1 MFQAGYCRGPR
12 CGLQW
17 TQLQSTHS
25 SKTEIGK
32 LNGQVDVSDR
42 VCLAS
47 GSSGVGDAAG
57 AHHHEIT
64 VKKFL
69 RRAGPERLSPEIRYI
84 YDDELVEDAAR
95 NMTQL
100 QVRRL
105 NAARVQFALS
115 QE

>member
-1 MFQAGYCRGPR
+1 VPR
-12 CGLQW
+12 
-17 TQLQSTHS
+17 H
-25 SKTEIGK
+25 
-32 LNGQVDVSDR
+32 
-42 VCLAS
+42 A
-47 GSSGVGDAAG
+47 
-57 AHHHEIT
+57 
-64 VKKFL
+64 
-69 RRAGPERLSPEIRYI
+69 YI

>member
-1 MFQAGYCRGPR
+1 MYVREVMTPDVVVASPEDTLQRAAEMMIDIDAGVLPVG
-12 CGLQW
+12 
-17 TQLQSTHS
+17 
-25 SKTEIGK
+25 E
-32 LNGQVDVSDR
+32 NDR
-42 VCLAS
+42 L
-47 GSSGVGDAAG
+47 VGMLTDRDITIRAVAAG
-57 AHHHEIT
+57 KEPT
-64 VKKFL
+64 ECKV
-69 RRAGPERLSPEIRYI
+69 REVMSPEIRYI